1 MGGVEKTDMLLS
13 LYRTKFKLHKWYH
26 QIAFHLFS
34 LSSTSALIEYKDIG
48 SKTALVNSLEK
59 ICQSLICVGANMIGE
74 SDDEIDKLPTKCYLT
89 AEHIPN
95 DILYDKHIH

>member
-48 SKTALVNSLEK
+48 SKTALVNSVEK
-59 ICQSLICVGANMIGE
+59 ICQSLICVGANMIAE
-74 SDDEIDKLPTKCYLT
+74 SDDEIDKLSTKCHLT
-89 AEHIPN
+89 AEHIPS